1 MTKAQPA
8 DRADLR
14 SVNFFRGGM
23 RSVNFSRGGAGSAEF
38 VLGGQPLAAFRT
50 LKTRRQ
56 FLAVARTGKRSV
68 RPGLILQVGDKHG
81 EGQLPGEAGPRTG
94 PRIGFTVSRKVGN
107 AVARNR
113 VKRRFRVLAR
123 DLLAE
128 KADPARDYVLVGRR
142 TAVTRPFALLQKD
155 MEQALQ
161 DLKEKEQAQ

>member
-14 SVNFFRGGM
+14 SAV
-23 RSVNFSRGGAGSAEF
+23 F
-38 VLGGQPLAAFRT
+38 VVGEQTLATFRT
-50 LKTRRQ
+50 LKSRRQ

-68 RPGLILQVGDKHG
+68 RPGLILQVGDKHD
-81 EGQLPGEAGPRTG
+81 EGPKQPATGQGAGQRIDHGTG
-94 PRIGFTVSRKVGN
+94 PGIGFTVSRKVGN

-123 DLLAE
+123 DLLADA
-128 KADPARDYVLVGRR
+128 ADPARDYVLVGRR

-155 MEQALQ
+155 MQQALK

>member
-14 SVNFFRGGM
+14 SVTFSRGGM
-23 RSVNFSRGGAGSAEF
+23 RPVTFSVGER
-38 VLGGQPLAAFRT
+38 PMAAFRT

-81 EGQLPGEAGPRTG
+81 EGKLPGEAGRGTG
-94 PRIGFTVSRKVGN
+94 SRIGFTVSRKVGN

-123 DLLAE
+123 DLLAGA
-128 KADPARDYVLVGRR
+128 ADPARDYVLVGRR

-161 DLKEKEQAQ
+161 DLKDKEQA

>member
-14 SVNFFRGGM
+14 SVNFFSGGM
-23 RSVNFSRGGAGSAEF
+23 RSADF
-38 VLGGQPLAAFRT
+38 VVGEQPLATFRT

-56 FLAVARTGKRSV
+56 FLAVARSGKRSV

-81 EGQLPGEAGPRTG
+81 EGSKQPATGHRTAQRIGPG
-94 PRIGFTVSRKVGN
+94 IGFTVSRKVGN

-142 TAVTRPFALLQKD
+142 TAVTRPFAQLQKD